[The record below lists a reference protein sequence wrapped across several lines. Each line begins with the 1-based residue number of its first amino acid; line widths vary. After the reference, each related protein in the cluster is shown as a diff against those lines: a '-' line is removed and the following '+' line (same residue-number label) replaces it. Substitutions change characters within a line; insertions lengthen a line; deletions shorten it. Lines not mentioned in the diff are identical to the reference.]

1 MGAAGG
7 CKTTK
12 APIHLHNTP
21 HIMTERLER
30 FSAWSLRL
38 DYEKRVECPAGM
50 LTASPHNTAVRLFTL
65 RQLLVLRYFEH
76 ETKGQFFRSL
86 SLYFGVNFKH
96 DEYFL

>member
-21 HIMTERLER
+21 HIMTGRLER

-38 DYEKRVECPAGM
+38 DNGKRVKFPIGF
-50 LTASPHNTAVRLFTL
+50 LTASRHDKAVRLLIL
-65 RQLLVLRYFEH
+65 RQLLVLRHFEN
-76 ETKGQFFRSL
+76 ETRDNFSDRC
-86 SLYFGVNFKH
+86 LYTL
-96 DEYFL
+96 E

>member
-21 HIMTERLER
+21 HIMTGRLER

-38 DYEKRVECPAGM
+38 DNGKRVEFLTGL
-50 LTASPHNTAVRLFTL
+50 LTALRHNKAARLLTL
-65 RQLLVLRYFEH
+65 RQPLVLKTF
-76 ETKGQFFRSL
+76 
-86 SLYFGVNFKH
+86 
-96 DEYFL
+96 

>member
-21 HIMTERLER
+21 HIMTELLER

-38 DYEKRVECPAGM
+38 DYGKRVECPAGM
-50 LTASPHNTAVRLFTL
+50 LTASRHNKAVRLLTL
-65 RQLLVLRYFEH
+65 RQLLVLTHFEH
-76 ETKGQFFRSL
+76 ETKGRFFRSL
-86 SLYFGVNFKH
+86 SLYIRVNSKH